1 MSVALTTLSEQSHPS
16 TPEQSNTAILH
27 PLFCVY
33 ADGAIF
39 LRTPKRAEAEK
50 AVECI
55 LRTPGRYGDLRVCE
69 DRRSLVRVQEDRRAS
84 IRQAQEGQEVGR

>member
-1 MSVALTTLSEQSHPS
+1 MSIALTTLSEQSHPS
-16 TPEQSNTAILH
+16 TPAQSGLAITH
-27 PLFCVY
+27 PLYCVY

-84 IRQAQEGQEVGR
+84 IRQAQEGQEVVR

>member
-1 MSVALTTLSEQSHPS
+1 MTVALTTISEQSHPS
-16 TPEQSNTAILH
+16 TPAQSGLAITH
-27 PLFCVY
+27 PLYCVY

-84 IRQAQEGQEVGR
+84 IRHSQEGMVKA

>member
-1 MSVALTTLSEQSHPS
+1 MTVALTTISEQSHPS
-16 TPEQSNTAILH
+16 TPAQSGLTITH
-27 PLFCVY
+27 PLYCVY

-84 IRQAQEGQEVGR
+84 IRHSQEGMVKA